1 VFYFAETSILL
12 RTMLNITNV
21 VEDSDMFETNCESW
35 ALNVLSWIASIS
47 ESALVHYS
55 GIYYANVNLDLTLQI
70 PLLHFRFIAISRS
83 CKRRLTKW
91 Y

>member
-21 VEDSDMFETNCESW
+21 VEYSDMFETNRESW
-35 ALNVLSWIASIS
+35 ALNVLSWIASMS
-47 ESALVHYS
+47 KGALKHCN
-55 GIYYANVNLDLTLQI
+55 GIYNADGNLNLTLQI